1 MVTDLPNNAEACVST
16 LISAGVD
23 HFFLVVGGNAMFLNE
38 AIRVSNVKF
47 TIFHH
52 EQSAAMA
59 AEAYARLN
67 SKVAACISTSGPG
80 ATNLITGVA
89 GAFLDSAAVVFVSGQ
104 AKSNELGTADMEPGV
119 RQFGTFELPIKKI
132 VSPIVKESVLF
143 HQNEDIVFETQ
154 RLVQVAYSGRPGPV
168 YLEFP
173 LDLQSQEYLKPSQA
187 GTSLN
192 LTKTTSHNLELS
204 DVNKSKIAELLQDLS
219 NSTRPVIV
227 AGHGIRSS
235 NSVEMFMQLV
245 DELCIPVITTQ
256 LAKDLISYSNPL
268 FIGHPGIRGD
278 RAGNHCLQESDLIIT
293 IGTSLQQQS
302 IGYDSSKFAP
312 KAKKYVLDYDKS
324 VSSKKLNFGNTTYIE
339 EDLSVFILYLLRRIS
354 ETSSSF
360 SKHKSWL
367 HLNEARKL
375 ALSVH
380 LEPHEQ
386 SMAEINLYNF
396 VNALSRESKA
406 GDVFVSDAGL
416 CYYVMGQALLLKENQ
431 RYIVSGGLGAMGYAI
446 PASIGVGVTK
456 NTRVYCVTGD
466 GSAQFNIQELA
477 TLSEQQSNVTI
488 FIINNNGYASIR
500 NTQKAFFNGNLIGSS
515 EKSGILMP
523 SWELLANAYE
533 IPFLRVATYEN
544 LEEEMQKIVQQQGPL
559 LVEVLC
565 QENQVLMPSI
575 QSKKNSAGVLVS
587 DDLSEMWP
595 NGVLQRNIDSFN

>member
-1 MVTDLPNNAEACVST
+1 
-16 LISAGVD
+16 
-23 HFFLVVGGNAMFLNE
+23 MFLNE
-38 AIRVSNVKF
+38 AIRASNVKF

-67 SKVAACISTSGPG
+67 NKVAACISTSGPG

-132 VSPIVKESVLF
+132 VSPIVKEAVLF
-143 HQNEDIVFETQ
+143 HQNDDIVFETE

-173 LDLQSQEYLKPSQA
+173 LDLQSQEYVKNSQT

-192 LTKTTSHNLELS
+192 LAKTTPHILELS
-204 DVNKSKIAELLQDLS
+204 DVNKSKLAELLQDLS
-219 NSTRPVIV
+219 NSTRPVIF

-235 NSVEMFMQLV
+235 NSVEIFKQLV

-256 LAKDLISYSNPL
+256 LAKDLISYSNPF

-312 KAKKYVLDYDKS
+312 DAKKYILDYDKS
-324 VSSKKLNFGNTTYIE
+324 VSSKKLNIGNTTYIE
-339 EDLSVFILYLLRRIS
+339 EDLSVFILHLLKWIS

-367 HLNEARKL
+367 HLNEARKI

-386 SMAEINLYNF
+386 SIAEINLYNF
-396 VNALSRESKA
+396 VDALSRESKP

-477 TLSEQQSNVTI
+477 TLSELQSNVTV

-515 EKSGILMP
+515 EKSGIRMP
-523 SWELLANAYE
+523 SWDLLANAYE
-533 IPFLRVATYEN
+533 IPFLRVDTYEN
-544 LEEEMQKIVQQQGPL
+544 LEEKMQQVVQQQGPL

-565 QENQVLMPSI
+565 QENQILMPSI

>member
-1 MVTDLPNNAEACVST
+1 
-16 LISAGVD
+16 
-23 HFFLVVGGNAMFLNE
+23 MFLNE
-38 AIRVSNVKF
+38 AIRMSAVKY

-67 SKVAACISTSGPG
+67 GKVAACISTSGPG

-89 GAFLDSAAVVFVSGQ
+89 GAFLDSAAVVFLSGQ
-104 AKSNELGTADMEPGV
+104 AKSNEIGTADMKPGV
-119 RQFGTFELPIKKI
+119 RQFGTFELPVNTII
-132 VSPIVKESVLF
+132 SPIVKESVLF
-143 HQNEDIVFETQ
+143 HQNDDIVFETQ
-154 RLVQVAYSGRPGPV
+154 RLVQVANSGRPGPV

-173 LDLQSQEYLKPSQA
+173 LDLQSREYVEKNQT
-187 GTSLN
+187 GISLN
-192 LTKTTSHNLELS
+192 LTKTSPPHLELS
-204 DVNKSKIAELLQDLS
+204 DVNKSKLEELLQDLS
-219 NSTRPVIV
+219 TSIRPVIF

-235 NSVEMFMQLV
+235 NSIEMFMQLV
-245 DELCIPVITTQ
+245 DALCIPVITTQ
-256 LAKDLISYSNPL
+256 LAKDLIPYSNSF

-278 RAGNHCLQESDLIIT
+278 RAGNYCLQESDLIIT

-324 VSSKKLNFGNTTYIE
+324 VSSKKLHLGNAIYIE
-339 EDLSVFILYLLRRIS
+339 EDLRVFILYLLTRIS
-354 ETSSSF
+354 DTSSSF
-360 SKHKSWL
+360 TEHRFWL
-367 HLNEARKL
+367 QLNEARKN
-375 ALSVH
+375 ALPVH
-380 LEPHEQ
+380 SEPHEQ
-386 SMAEINLYNF
+386 SSAEINLYNF
-396 VNALSRESKA
+396 VAALSRESKPA
-406 GDVFVSDAGL
+406 DVFVSDAGL
-416 CYYVMGQALLLKENQ
+416 CYYVMGQALLIKDGQ

-446 PASIGVGVTK
+446 PASIGASITK
-456 NTRVYCVTGD
+456 NTHVYCVTGD

-477 TLSEQQSNVTI
+477 TLSELQSNVTI

-500 NTQKAFFNGNLIGSS
+500 NTQKAFFSGNLIGSS
-515 EKSGILMP
+515 EKSGIRMP

-533 IPFLRVATYEN
+533 IPFLRVATYED
-544 LEEEMQKIVQQQGPL
+544 LEEKMRQIVHQQGPL

-575 QSKKNSAGVLVS
+575 QSKKNSAGVLIS